1 MCLVVVFKWS
11 QAKTKNLKHTIRHA
25 CQKNC
30 FIFLLK
36 KIISINYAVY
46 LVNWTVINMSFYIDG
61 MLNCLV
67 SRLETVLSDQKDK

>member
-1 MCLVVVFKWS
+1 MH
-11 QAKTKNLKHTIRHA
+11 AK
-25 CQKNC
+25 QNC

-36 KIISINYAVY
+36 KIISINYAVH

>member
-1 MCLVVVFKWS
+1 MH
-11 QAKTKNLKHTIRHA
+11 AK
-25 CQKNC
+25 QNC
-30 FIFLLK
+30 FIFLLKK

-67 SRLETVLSDQKDK
+67 SRLETVLSDQKGK

>member
-1 MCLVVVFKWS
+1 MH
-11 QAKTKNLKHTIRHA
+11 AK
-25 CQKNC
+25 QNC

-36 KIISINYAVY
+36 KKIISINSAVY

-67 SRLETVLSDQKDK
+67 SRLETVLSDQKGK

>member
-1 MCLVVVFKWS
+1 MH
-11 QAKTKNLKHTIRHA
+11 AK
-25 CQKNC
+25 QNC